1 MKGTLFAEDIKWI
14 GVSQEQLLQL
24 HRDGENFIFR
34 FNIPLSERTTM
45 QEYIGLQNLT
55 AEKLIEYFTD
65 GFTAEL
71 KSIDYHTHFGIF
83 SEAKNKTQYKDE
95 DLEPGPAGIRGPVG
109 PGPSLPTILTLEDC
123 RVIYNNL
130 HLFAD
135 CKVSFNLYDGFIPAS
150 TINWESFFNLQYD
163 VTAPPLFIE
172 RDSYWQFKKV
182 SAELERAEAQLKQLA
197 LQLSTIVL
205 DKNLILKSLSAQESI
220 SRIQSDAESMRNY
233 FSRPE

>member
-1 MKGTLFAEDIKWI
+1 MKGTIFDEDIKWI

-24 HRDGENFIFR
+24 HRDGENFMFR
-34 FNIPLSERTTM
+34 FNIPVSENTTM

-83 SEAKNKTQYKDE
+83 SEARNKTGGKDE
-95 DLEPGPAGIRGPVG
+95 ALEPGTAGIRGSVG

-123 RVIYNNL
+123 RAIYNNL

-135 CKVSFNLYDGFIPAS
+135 CKVSFNLDGFIPAS

-172 RDSYWQFKKV
+172 RDSYWQFRKV
-182 SAELERAEAQLKQLA
+182 SAELRRAEEQLKQLA
-197 LQLSTIVL
+197 FQLSTIAL
-205 DKNLILKSLSAQESI
+205 DKNLILKSRSAQESI